1 MGESAGD
8 RVGSVKPTQFRLDLA
23 RSFGFPARSDE
34 VVWVSDRNPC
44 LASLSSRIQREI
56 RPAYHVFRPVLS
68 SSLFLC
74 LRPVCVG
81 DGSLF
86 LSLFLRHCPDL
97 SSSLLPVAGRRMNR
111 LDQIF
116 FFVFERYQAI
126 KKQINMK
133 YIYIYIYSL
142 DGFAQTIWNS
152 GQFCSNHPEIHLVTL
167 YIGRF

>member
-1 MGESAGD
+1 
-8 RVGSVKPTQFRLDLA
+8 
-23 RSFGFPARSDE
+23 
-34 VVWVSDRNPC
+34 
-44 LASLSSRIQREI
+44 
-56 RPAYHVFRPVLS
+56 
-68 SSLFLC
+68 
-74 LRPVCVG
+74 
-81 DGSLF
+81 
-86 LSLFLRHCPDL
+86 
-97 SSSLLPVAGRRMNR
+97 MNR

-133 YIYIYIYSL
+133 YIYIYIYIYSL